1 MIKAAEIRSKAE
13 NRYIRYLQDVASG
26 ADFERIVI
34 H

>member
-26 ADFERIVI
+26 QTSRG
-34 H
+34 